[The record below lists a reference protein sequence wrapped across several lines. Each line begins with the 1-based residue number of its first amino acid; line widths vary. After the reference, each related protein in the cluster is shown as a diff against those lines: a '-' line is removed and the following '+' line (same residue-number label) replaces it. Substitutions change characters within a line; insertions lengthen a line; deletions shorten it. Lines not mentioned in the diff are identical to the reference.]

1 MSKKVISMLN
11 MALLPMAINGCATPK
26 PTPEQTQAG
35 AVWMFPG
42 IFGGDW
48 SLAEARRGFR
58 DGGVDRAIYS
68 FDWER
73 LALIDFFPN
82 LMDEPGNRE
91 RAGRCAEAIVEYA
104 QNYPDRPI
112 SLVGYSGGAGVAVMV
127 AEALP
132 AEVHLHNVLLVHGAI
147 SPDYD
152 LTAALQ
158 RIDGKLVNFY
168 SSLDWLML
176 GVGTS
181 IFGTA
186 DRRHTDAAGKVGF
199 ELDKVAPDMRD
210 REKVE
215 QVPWQFAQFKNWHF
229 GNHLNMIVYD
239 WNKNVVAPY
248 LKIPKASTDP
258 LRP

>member
-1 MSKKVISMLN
+1 MLN

-26 PTPEQTQAG
+26 PTPEQMQAG

-58 DGGVDRAIYS
+58 DGDVEQAIYS
-68 FDWER
+68 FYWER
-73 LALIDFFPN
+73 LTVVDFLPN

-91 RAGRCAEAIVEYA
+91 RVGRCAEAITEYA

-112 SLVGYSGGAGVAVMV
+112 SLVGYSGGVGVAIMA
-127 AEALP
+127 AEALL
-132 AEVHLHNVLLVHGAI
+132 AEVQLHNVLLVHRAI
-147 SPDYD
+147 SLDYD
-152 LTAALQ
+152 LTPALQ

-186 DRRHTDAAGKVGF
+186 DRRHTDTAGKVGF
-199 ELDKVAPDMRD
+199 ELDKAVPELPD

-215 QVPWQFAQFKNWHF
+215 QVPWQFALFKNWHF

-248 LKIPKASTDP
+248 LKISMASTGEP
-258 LRP
+258 RP